1 MAGMGPKY
9 KNDAVFIQGHIKCAF
24 NTKSDGLPETG
35 NHGRMAKGCLQLF
48 TMEALGKNNVDSSD
62 T

>member
-1 MAGMGPKY
+1 MAGMRPKY
-9 KNDAVFIQGHIKCAF
+9 KNDAVFIQDPIKCAF
-24 NTKSDGLPETG
+24 LTQKATG
-35 NHGRMAKGCLQLF
+35 KHGKMTKGCLQLF

>member
-1 MAGMGPKY
+1 MRPKY
-9 KNDAVFIQGHIKCAF
+9 KNDAVFIQDPIQCAF
-24 NTKSDGLPETG
+24 QHKKQRVTQTG
-35 NHGRMAKGCLQLF
+35 NHRQVTKGCLQLF